1 MRCAYERL
9 YWLNSM
15 RLRASS
21 HGFSVT
27 SRTILTRPHLN
38 VAGIRTSIDGLRYQ
52 LRATSRPVAQVL
64 ATARMLHIQGTLSPP
79 PDSSNYRRQ
88 VLYGALWP
96 PRCGNCT
103 HDRRRPLCSASHNTT
118 GYVHLS
124 CTPRSIHIHGRVAQM
139 DNVKNQSPCLIA
151 SWSVVP
157 CQENCELPKL
167 FMFTGIEDVSQLG

>member
-1 MRCAYERL
+1 MLLASNPLHVIEKGVLHIMRCAYERL
-9 YWLNSM
+9 YWLNFM

-88 VLYGALWP
+88 VLCGVLWP

-103 HDRRRPLCSASHNTT
+103 HDKQRPMRNASPSTI
-118 GYVHLS
+118 GYVHPS
-124 CTPRSIHIHGRVAQM
+124 CTSL
-139 DNVKNQSPCLIA
+139 SPCILM
-151 SWSVVP
+151 
-157 CQENCELPKL
+157 L
-167 FMFTGIEDVSQLG
+167 